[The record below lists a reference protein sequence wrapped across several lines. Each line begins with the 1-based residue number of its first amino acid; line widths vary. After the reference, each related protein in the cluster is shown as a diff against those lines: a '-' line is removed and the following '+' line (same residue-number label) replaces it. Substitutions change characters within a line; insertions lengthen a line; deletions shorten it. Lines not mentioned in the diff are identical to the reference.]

1 MGSPVLSA
9 ARRQLL
15 VWAVVRRPEDSTA
28 SPISCSP
35 GAHVHPRPG
44 SSNEL
49 FTHSGLLFDAAGEAD
64 RFPEAGCLLKIWV
77 NQSKISGEH
86 AR

>member
-1 MGSPVLSA
+1 MF
-9 ARRQLL
+9 
-15 VWAVVRRPEDSTA
+15 
-28 SPISCSP
+28 IP
-35 GAHVHPRPG
+35 GLDPG
-44 SSNEL
+44 NEL